1 VRVRGYAWLL
11 AVLCLAAAN
20 AACTGDSD
28 KPSTLPSTGASVTTP
43 GSPLPSS
50 AADERAAT
58 ELVNNFWRAADSA
71 AHGGQI
77 ESLKTYYTS
86 ACSTCASLY
95 RDISTLRAKKQRVAA
110 ADHVVSVV
118 GAHTT
123 NNITTVSATISARPG
138 QLLSDSGAV
147 LRNYA
152 GVPPH
157 DWIFEVVGAKGALL
171 IRSANNLGP
180 S

>member
-1 VRVRGYAWLL
+1 MRVRGYAWPL
-11 AVLCLAAAN
+11 AVLCLALVS
-20 AACTGDSD
+20 AACTGNSD
-28 KPSTLPSTGASVTTP
+28 KPSTLPSTSNSVTAP
-43 GSPLPSS
+43 RSRPPSS

-58 ELVNNFWRAADSA
+58 ELVNKFWRAADSA
-71 AHGGQI
+71 AHGGQV
-77 ESLKTYYTS
+77 EPLRAFYTS

-95 RDISTLRAKKQRVAA
+95 RDISTLRAQGQRVAA

-118 GAHTT
+118 GAHTR
-123 NNITTVSATISARPG
+123 NNITTVSATISAKPG
-138 QLLSDSGAV
+138 QLLSGSGAV
-147 LRNYA
+147 LRNYG

-157 DWIFEVVGAKGALL
+157 DWIFEVIGGNGALM